1 MAYDPEDDV
10 EEPPQLRRLRILV
23 MALMVVLM
31 LGIVT
36 IAVTIVIRLGFVG
49 EGTGGA
55 TVPQL
60 RAEAVA
66 LPEGAEITALGQG
79 AQGLLVSIRLADGR
93 ELLRVHDAVTGALV
107 QETVIQ
113 RE

>member
-1 MAYDPEDDV
+1 MAYDPEEDV
-10 EEPPQLRRLRILV
+10 EEPPQVRRLRILV

-36 IAVTIVIRLGFVG
+36 IAVTIVIRLGFAG
-49 EGTGGA
+49 EVTL
-55 TVPQL
+55 PQV
-60 RAEAVA
+60 RADAIE

-79 AQGLLVSIRLADGR
+79 AQGLLVSIRQADGR
-93 ELLRVHDAVTGALV
+93 ELLRVHDAATGALL

>member
-36 IAVTIVIRLGFVG
+36 IAVTIVIRLGFAG

-60 RAEAVA
+60 RAEAIQ

-79 AQGLLVSIRLADGR
+79 PHGVLVSIRRADGT
-93 ELLRVHDAVTGALV
+93 EALRIHDAATGALL
-107 QETVIQ
+107 QQTEIE